1 MFCVLILQEIQL
13 RNSTMIIGSEFSKK
27 NQEYLREICRLSKG
41 DVDLK
46 LPVHHI
52 NENLGLDRTQ
62 IKNILEYL
70 QELGYIEIVTIGGP
84 MLYGHIKV
92 TQKGLD
98 KCSDLNN

>member
-1 MFCVLILQEIQL
+1 MFCVLEVQVKHLQIHL
-13 RNSTMIIGSEFSKK
+13 MIIGSEFSKK
-27 NQEYLREICRLSKG
+27 NQEYLRKICRLSQG
-41 DVDLK
+41 DTDLK
-46 LPVHHI
+46 IPVQDI
-52 NENLGLDRTQ
+52 SEKLGIDRTQ

-98 KCSDLNN
+98 KCKNLNH